1 MTSASLIDP
10 KLMVFVCMSACIL
23 GGEGSSDYGKY
34 LKVCFT
40 FWNSESC
47 WSSVETKNTTA
58 TSCTAVNQNVHIYYG
73 DRERGRG
80 ICLNES
86 RK

>member
-40 FWNSESC
+40 FWNSESLAGAVWKQKTQLQLHVLQSIKTC
-47 WSSVETKNTTA
+47 PYIMETEKEEEEF
-58 TSCTAVNQNVHIYYG
+58 V
-73 DRERGRG
+73 
-80 ICLNES
+80 
-86 RK
+86 